1 MDQLIEEIS
10 SSELQAISEQIE
22 HASETAATVCGTG
35 LTGGQGDLHKIQEI
49 IDSKLIEA
57 EATYSLQALGLAF
70 GKVFVESHD
79 DYNWCMVEDKYG
91 RDPAIRFKQTS
102 ILIFPLTIIS
112 KRIEKREIVD
122 VQEMFAKLQA
132 TLDDL
137 HAKNFY

>member
-1 MDQLIEEIS
+1 MNQLIEDILPLEF
-10 SSELQAISEQIE
+10 QAVSAQIE
-22 HASETAATVCGTG
+22 HVSEMAATVCGAA
-35 LTGGQGDLHKIQEI
+35 LTGGHGDLDKIQKI
-49 IDSKLIEA
+49 IDSKLIEV

-70 GKVFVESHD
+70 GRIFIELHD
-79 DYNWCMVEDKYG
+79 DYSWCMVEDEYG
-91 RDPAIRFKQTS
+91 RDPAIRYKQTS
-102 ILIFPLTIIS
+102 VLIFPLTIIS